1 MRYIFN
7 LALRWEIPG
16 IKANPCAG
24 VPLLEFKDKKERYLS
39 QEEAKRLYDAV
50 CQSDNTMLEY
60 IVPMLI
66 LTGVRKLELFY
77 AKWEDFDLQRRIWRN
92 ATTKAGKARHLPLS
106 DGALN
111 LLSSIPR
118 QKDCPWAFANP
129 DTGKPYVTA
138 FVPGTRHAPR
148 LV

>member
-1 MRYIFN
+1 MIRYIFN

-92 ATTKAGKARHLPLS
+92 ATIRVNPLS
-106 DGALN
+106 
-111 LLSSIPR
+111 LS
-118 QKDCPWAFANP
+118 
-129 DTGKPYVTA
+129 T
-138 FVPGTRHAPR
+138 VPGIAQERRQVWRTCACMIYGIA
-148 LV
+148 LQVS